1 MGAYRKFLSG
11 PSKYCC
17 CNKPMILS
25 IQRANISSKRPCRYL
40 DFEERIQIMP
50 LKKSEDKISA
60 TRGVTPRVKAARRPA
75 APPVAV
81 AATVAKAKSA
91 SPKAAKAPKPVP
103 AATASLL
110 NLNGA
115 VNGPVTSAQIA
126 ERAY

>member
-1 MGAYRKFLSG
+1 
-11 PSKYCC
+11 
-17 CNKPMILS
+17 
-25 IQRANISSKRPCRYL
+25 
-40 DFEERIQIMP
+40 MP

-126 ERAY
+126 ERAYFLWLEKGCPEGTADQDWVEAERQLSAH